1 MKKALLL
8 MGVALLAFASC
19 SQDEIKE
26 VNRGN
31 AIDFRMPSLTKATE
45 TTTYNLSEF
54 YASAYVPGNFVTSYY
69 SDVKYTKMVDHFVS
83 TPEYLWPGDGSSLNF
98 YAYSPS
104 AEKVGTP
111 EMTADGVYQ
120 LTYSP
125 SQNISEQVDLIT
137 ATATGSSADAATGV
151 VLEFAHRLAQISVS
165 AYNGDQ
171 NHVVKVKGVKIAN
184 VNDEATLNF
193 SDGTWSYKDVPTYTT
208 YSTTYDQERNIS
220 TWTSLMNS
228 VSVDGISCN
237 DNAMVIPQTLTAWD
251 PANPN
256 GGGSY
261 IGVLINITTSEGAQ
275 VYPETPGEY
284 AWVAKPISGEWVAGK
299 RYNYNLDFTDGAG
312 YEEGGDIVNDDIAFT
327 LSVREWNEVDSQEEI
342 YAGMVGTWKAYKF
355 EHINY
360 HDDEATKISSI
371 GTIYADHETTTY
383 YDEAGNKISYSY
395 NTFDLEIDEDY
406 VNGVLS
412 YRSEEHPTYTLQIHY
427 NEDGTEQ
434 SRNRIE
440 ETNSFVFEGTELT
453 DIAGGGF
460 AYFRIPEENSNLII
474 ILNPAD
480 GSETGMSIAY
490 TMENSYMII
499 PSLDGTRTVPHVD
512 EIVYDPATGKKTAV
526 LSIDRRGGF
535 GGDNHLQY
543 IYYDIT
549 PNI

>member
-184 VNDEATLNF
+184 VKDEGTLNF
-193 SDGTWSYKDVPTYTT
+193 SDGTWSYKSVPTYTT

-228 VSVDGISCN
+228 VDGISYA

-371 GTIYADHETTTY
+371 GTIYADHETTTIPAY
-383 YDEAGNKISYSY
+383 ISS
-395 NTFDLEIDEDY
+395 
-406 VNGVLS
+406 
-412 YRSEEHPTYTLQIHY
+412 
-427 NEDGTEQ
+427 
-434 SRNRIE
+434 
-440 ETNSFVFEGTELT
+440 
-453 DIAGGGF
+453 
-460 AYFRIPEENSNLII
+460 
-474 ILNPAD
+474 
-480 GSETGMSIAY
+480 
-490 TMENSYMII
+490 
-499 PSLDGTRTVPHVD
+499 
-512 EIVYDPATGKKTAV
+512 
-526 LSIDRRGGF
+526 
-535 GGDNHLQY
+535 
-543 IYYDIT
+543 
-549 PNI
+549 